1 MQMCVADSTQ
11 HAAQGE
17 RISNSDQLNQLMESV
32 ACGHVF
38 MEPQQ
43 QVRHTSRRGYLKSS
57 SVWVMFTDSA
67 PSAVT
72 YPCTPG

>member
-1 MQMCVADSTQ
+1 MCVADSTQ

-43 QVRHTSRRGYLKSS
+43 QVRPSSFRDSLKCR
-57 SVWVMFTDSA
+57 SVW
-67 PSAVT
+67 
-72 YPCTPG
+72 GG